1 MSRRGARISTA
12 LARSSWLACRG
23 WLPRGRPPVLVKN
36 LIDGPFRSFDAGWG
50 HELSASGAT
59 ASGNWLGSGDR
70 HGDPQPH
77 LGPHA
82 LAAGVRPRTQCS
94 GWNSGIVEPALSERD
109 GARTGQGIRGSP
121 PTDSPPTRGRQ
132 GPRVRT
138 TIGEGKTRYGTG
150 LIGLK
155 NLRAWSQLLEGRI
168 SGNGGAAPRL
178 ENLRRSRQAKS
189 GRGGRHVS

>member
-1 MSRRGARISTA
+1 MMSRRGARISTA

-70 HGDPQPH
+70 HGGPQPH
-77 LGPHA
+77 LGHHA
-82 LAAGVRPRTQCS
+82 PAAGVRPPTHAQA
-94 GWNSGIVEPALSERD
+94 GISRGPEPALSGRD
-109 GARTGQGIRGSP
+109 GARSGQGVQSPP
-121 PTDSPPTRGRQ
+121 PTDVPPTSARQ
-132 GPRVRT
+132 GQRVRT
-138 TIGEGKTRYGTG
+138 DGKAGYGTG

-178 ENLRRSRQAKS
+178 EDLRRSRQAKS